1 MNHLSHARVLP
12 LVALLFVTGCSIDLQ
27 HGLTEQD
34 ANEIYVL
41 LSKNGI
47 NAVKLKEGEGQ
58 DVQFSIQVPKADA
71 AQAAELLRAN
81 SLPRPMEKGFN
92 HFAKGSMVPTA
103 AEERAMM
110 LKAIAGEVSNALNK
124 IDGVLESNVIV
135 NIPENNDLTQPENKP
150 MPSASVMIR
159 YRPSVEGKAPVEE
172 PQVKQFVASAVQELK
187 PEAVTV
193 LLTPSVSASAET
205 SPESRLQDVFGMRM
219 TAASA
224 SQFRVLIGVVSLFVL
239 AIVGLAAWVFMR
251 GGGSSNASVRAA
263 RPRPPQA

>member
-1 MNHLSHARVLP
+1 MTHRFST
-12 LVALLFVTGCSIDLQ
+12 LVISLLALFLATGCSIELQ
-27 HGLTEQD
+27 HGLTEED

-47 NAVKLKEGEGQ
+47 NATKVATGEGA
-58 DVQFSIQVPKADA
+58 DMRFTIQVPKSDA

-110 LKAIAGEVSNALNK
+110 LKAVAGEISNALTK
-124 IDGVLESNVIV
+124 VDGVLESNVIV
-135 NIPENNDLTQPENKP
+135 NIPETNDLTQPENRP

-159 YRPSVEGKAPVEE
+159 YRPSLEGKPPMAEKEV
-172 PQVKQFVASAVQELK
+172 QTFVAAAVQELK
-187 PEAVTV
+187 PDRVMV
-193 LLTPSVSASAET
+193 LLTPGLPPAAET
-205 SPESRLQDVFGMRM
+205 NPESRLQDVFGLRM

-224 SQFRVLIGVVSLFVL
+224 SQFRVLVGVVAIFVL
-239 AIVGLAAWVFMR
+239 AMIGLSAWVLMR
-251 GGGSSNASVRAA
+251 GGSSASA
-263 RPRPPQA
+263 RPARR

>member
-1 MNHLSHARVLP
+1 MTHRSSTRLLP
-12 LVALLFVTGCSIDLQ
+12 LLALLLVTGCSIDLQ
-27 HGLTEQD
+27 HGLTEED

-47 NAVKLKEGEGQ
+47 NATKAPVGDGK
-58 DVQFSIQVPKADA
+58 DMTFTIQVPKSDA

-135 NIPENNDLTQPENKP
+135 NIPETNDLTQPENKP

-159 YRPSVEGKAPVEE
+159 YRPSLEGKAPVTEKDV
-172 PQVKQFVASAVQELK
+172 QTFVASAVQELK
-187 PEAVTV
+187 PDKVIV
-193 LLTPSVSASAET
+193 LLTPGLPPSAET
-205 SPESRLQDVFGMRM
+205 NPESRLQDVFGLRM

-224 SQFRVLIGVVSLFVL
+224 GQFRVLVAIVSIFVL
-239 AIVGLAAWVFMR
+239 AMIGLSAWVLMR
-251 GGGSSNASVRAA
+251 GGSGDA
-263 RPRPPQA
+263 RPARR

>member
-1 MNHLSHARVLP
+1 MTHRFST
-12 LVALLFVTGCSIDLQ
+12 LVISLLALFLATGCSIELQ
-27 HGLTEQD
+27 HGLTEED

-47 NAVKLKEGEGQ
+47 NATKVATGEGA
-58 DVQFSIQVPKADA
+58 DMRFTIQVPKSDA

-81 SLPRPMEKGFN
+81 SLPRPMEKGYN

-110 LKAIAGEVSNALNK
+110 LKAVAGEVSNALTK

-135 NIPENNDLTQPENKP
+135 NIPETNDLTQPEFKP

-159 YRPSVEGKAPVEE
+159 YRPSLEGKPPVAEKE
-172 PQVKQFVASAVQELK
+172 VQTFVASAVQELK
-187 PEAVTV
+187 PERVTV
-193 LLTPSVSASAET
+193 LLTPGLPPAAET
-205 SPESRLQDVFGMRM
+205 NPESRLQDVFGLRM

-224 SQFRVLIGVVSLFVL
+224 SQFRVLVGVVAIFVL
-239 AIVGLAAWVFMR
+239 AMIGLSAWVLMR
-251 GGGSSNASVRAA
+251 GGAGASA
-263 RPRPPQA
+263 RPARR